1 MATGKVHPDTYYMS
15 RCIFLAKKGIRQT
28 ASNPMVGA
36 VLVCNG
42 VIIGEGYHQKF
53 GSPHA
58 EVNAINA
65 VADENKHL
73 IPKSTLYVNLEPCSH
88 SGKTPPCAHRI
99 VTEKIPR
106 VVLGCKDPNPLV
118 AGKGINYLIANN
130 VAVDG
135 PIMEK
140 EAQDLIRKFV
150 TNLKGLPYII
160 LKWAQS
166 EDLYLSAKDHQVWLS
181 NKYTQILTHKWRSEI
196 DGIMVGRNTVQ
207 IDDPS
212 LDVRQY
218 YGPNP
223 MRILMDTNLKTDP
236 SKKLLSDGK
245 PTIVINSKIEQ
256 NDGQTHYIKVDDTSD
271 LNNILKILFGLGITS
286 LLVEGGA
293 SLLQSFINQG
303 LWHEARV
310 IRTKTKLGDGIKAP
324 ALQGN
329 LLEKMQVADDEILFI
344 SNPSM
349 LS

>member
-1 MATGKVHPDTYYMS
+1 MATGKVHPETYYMS

-106 VVLGCKDPNPLV
+106 VVIGCKDPNPLV

>member
-106 VVLGCKDPNPLV
+106 VVIGCKDPNPLV

>member
-88 SGKTPPCAHRI
+88 SGKSPPCAHRI

-106 VVLGCKDPNPLV
+106 VVIGCKDPNPLV

>member
-1 MATGKVHPDTYYMS
+1 
-15 RCIFLAKKGIRQT
+15 
-28 ASNPMVGA
+28 
-36 VLVCNG
+36 
-42 VIIGEGYHQKF
+42 
-53 GSPHA
+53 
-58 EVNAINA
+58 
-65 VADENKHL
+65 
-73 IPKSTLYVNLEPCSH
+73 
-88 SGKTPPCAHRI
+88 
-99 VTEKIPR
+99 
-106 VVLGCKDPNPLV
+106 
-118 AGKGINYLIANN
+118 
-130 VAVDG
+130 
-135 PIMEK
+135 MEK

-181 NKYTQILTHKWRSEI
+181 NKYTQILTHKWRSEV

-218 YGPNP
+218 FGPNP
-223 MRILMDTNLKTDP
+223 IRVLIDTHLKTDP

-256 NDGQTHYIKVDDTSD
+256 NDGQTHYIKVTDTND
-271 LNNILKILFGLGITS
+271 LTNILKVLFGLGITS

-324 ALQGN
+324 ALEGN

-344 SNPSM
+344 TNPSM